1 MRIGVVADVHC
12 RHEAL
17 REAAGQLAA
26 AGVDEILLA
35 GDAHYQYR
43 FSTGTV
49 DVIREFG
56 IRCVTGN
63 HEAVL
68 LGPAGRRALE
78 APHVRAADVAL
89 VRELPDRVTTAVGG
103 LRLTMLH
110 ADPFAPSF
118 DYLYADD
125 PRFDRC
131 DELDTDVLVLGHTH
145 VPMVARFGRTL
156 AVNPG
161 ALVLSRDPGGHG
173 ALTYAVLDTDGPEVF
188 LIRDGAGWDD
198 PVVPLSRPRS
208 GVSATAR

>member
-1 MRIGVVADVHC
+1 VRIGILADVHC

-17 REAAGQLAA
+17 RRAAGELAA

-43 FSTGTV
+43 FSTETV

-56 IRCVTGN
+56 IRCVPGN

-68 LGPAGRRALE
+68 LSPAGRRARE
-78 APHVRAADVAL
+78 APHVRAADLAFTAA
-89 VRELPDRVTTAVGG
+89 LPDRITTTAGG

-110 ADPFAPSF
+110 ANPFAPTF

-131 DELDTDVLVLGHTH
+131 DELGTDVLVLGHTH
-145 VPMVARFGRTL
+145 VPMVARFGATL
-156 AVNPG
+156 VVNPG
-161 ALVLSRDPGGHG
+161 ALMLSRDPGGHG
-173 ALTYAVLDTDGPEVF
+173 SLTYAVLDTDGREVF
-188 LIRDGAGWDD
+188 LVRDGAGWDV
-198 PVVPLSRPRS
+198 PVVPRSR
-208 GVSATAR
+208 